1 MKKCTLALG
10 GFSAFFVFV
19 GSLLAWSTVDVFGET
34 FGIRGTASGFFG
46 VWTLLLSV
54 LCALIITWRGANIPA
69 RLDLSSKLTESQLNM
84 VDMGTKIA
92 LPVAAALIF
101 LLALLDFID
110 VATSGLDGVSVG
122 FGLYVTLIGAI
133 GLIAVG
139 VKNLRKGKE
148 SGAKPEPGA

>member
-10 GFSAFFVFV
+10 GFSAFLVFL
-19 GSLLAWSTVDVFGET
+19 GSLLSWSTVEFFGDT
-34 FGIRGTASGFFG
+34 IGVRGTASGFFG
-46 VWTLLLSV
+46 TWTLLLSG
-54 LCALIITWRGANIPA
+54 LCAVVITWRGADIPA
-69 RLDLSSKLTESQLNM
+69 RLDLSSKLTESQLNV

-92 LPVAAALIF
+92 LPVAASLIF

-122 FGLYVTLIGAI
+122 LGLYVTLVGAI

-148 SGAKPEPGA
+148 RGGGSPSP

>member
-1 MKKCTLALG
+1 MSRFPRLRG
-10 GFSAFFVFV
+10 GRLCLRRNDGRHPPPPHV
-19 GSLLAWSTVDVFGET
+19 
-34 FGIRGTASGFFG
+34 
-46 VWTLLLSV
+46 TLLLSV

-69 RLDLSSKLTESQLNM
+69 RLGLSSKLTDSQLNM

-148 SGAKPEPGA
+148 PGGNPEPGG